1 MQYMLLLCQ
10 GNNYPENKRILTLR
24 YVPCRYFLPISAFTK
39 FLFVSIL
46 FFFSWI
52 NLLEKLY
59 FLQIQIHV
67 YTEQSFEKIMKKIEK
82 NTKKLEN

>member
-24 YVPCRYFLPISAFTK
+24 YVPCRYFLPISGFTK
-39 FLFVSIL
+39 FLFVSI
-46 FFFSWI
+46 FVSVFSWK
-52 NLLEKLY
+52 NY
-59 FLQIQIHV
+59 FFQIQIHV
-67 YTEQSFEKIMKKIEK
+67 YTEQSFEEIMKKIEK